1 MVHLH
6 VRSSYTLL
14 KSTIRIPQL
23 IERAKQY
30 NMSSLALTDL
40 NNMHGA
46 MAFYNACLKEG
57 IKPIF
62 GLECRCTVNEDEFS
76 FIILAKNDLGY
87 QNCLKLSTYL
97 CSVSTTIELSNLIQ
111 YTKECFVISSGDHCK
126 LGEYITSENETKI
139 KECLELFNSSFDSYV
154 CGIVMND
161 TGLLKIKNPIL
172 KQIAIHLNIKTVAL
186 SRIYMLDKEDEE
198 SFKVLSAIDQSK
210 TLDDKTLDYSSGR
223 YFRNHEEMS
232 LIYDSDDL
240 KMSDKIANE
249 CNVSFSFKKSEL
261 PHFNNKFNVSSY
273 EYLRSLCIK
282 GLEKRLSTKQ
292 IDKKYIERLK
302 YELNVIHEMKFDD
315 YFLIVYDFIRYARS
329 ANIYVGPGRGS
340 APGSLVAYCLGIT
353 HLDPIKYNLL
363 FERFLN
369 PDRISMPDIDTDF
382 PDDKRD
388 LVIEYVKEK
397 YGSDCVANIVTFGTL
412 AAKQVLRDVGK
423 VLGISNYDID
433 ILTKSIPTMLANKK
447 VTLLSA
453 YHDIPRF
460 KTAIEAKSSNKRLF
474 EIALKLEGLP
484 RHTSTHAA
492 GVVLSSQ
499 PIVNVCPLIS
509 NDEEMIQTQYT
520 MEYLENLGLIK
531 MDFLGIRN
539 LTIIDEIVTMVKNE
553 IDPNFDI
560 MKIPLNDKNTFNL
573 ISSADTSGV
582 FQLES
587 EGMKNL
593 IRQMKP
599 KSFEEIAATLA
610 LFRPGPMDNIP
621 KYLENRANPNNIQYL
636 HEDLKDIL
644 NETYGIIIYQEQIMQ
659 IAQKMAGFTL
669 SKADILRK
677 AMSKKKLNELES
689 LKEDFIKGSISLG
702 YEESLANQIYDL
714 ILKFANYGFNKSHSV
729 AYGLVSYQMA
739 YLKANYP
746 YYFFI
751 SLLNSV
757 IGSETKTSEYIYE
770 AKKRNLN
777 VTVANINVST
787 TQYVIHEDSLVYPLI
802 GIKNVGINAVQKIL
816 LERNN
821 GSFKNYHDCVARL
834 NKIGI
839 NKKIIESCIMAGA
852 MDSFKLSRATML
864 ASLDDAIRFSDIIMV
879 EDEQQLLLDYSLA
892 TPPALI
898 MVKDSPYTKANQEKE
913 MIGFYLS
920 SHPMSKIKADF
931 NFNGKNIVECLQP
944 CGYVNILGTLQT
956 LKPYKTKNGDLM
968 CFATL
973 SDETATIDL
982 VIMPNLYKTYAD
994 KLNKGLI
1001 LKVAG
1006 KVDKENSCLVNK
1018 IEILDVKE

>member
-14 KSTIRIPQL
+14 KSTIRIPKL

-46 MAFYNACLKEG
+46 MSFYHACLKEG

-62 GLECRCTVNEDEFS
+62 GLECRCIYNEDEYS
-76 FIILAKNDLGY
+76 FILLAKNDTGY
-87 QNCLKLSTYL
+87 QNCLKLSTTL
-97 CSVSTTIELSNLIQ
+97 CSKSNSIEFSDLIP

-126 LGEYITSENETKI
+126 LGEYVTSENEDKI
-139 KECLELFNSSFDSYV
+139 KEVLDLFNHSFDSYI

-161 TGLLKIKNPIL
+161 TGLLRIKNPIL
-172 KQIAIHLNIKTVAL
+172 KRIAYSLNIKTAAV
-186 SRIYMLDKEDEE
+186 SRIYMLDKEDDE
-198 SFKVLSAIDQSK
+198 SFKVLSAIDQGC
-210 TLDDKTLDYSSGR
+210 TLNDKTLDYASGR
-223 YFRNHEEMS
+223 YFRSHDEMS

-240 KMSDKIANE
+240 KMTEMIANE
-249 CNVSFSFKKSEL
+249 CNVSFSFNKSEL
-261 PHFNNKFNVSSY
+261 PQFKNKFNVSSY

-282 GLEKRLSTKQ
+282 GLEKRLGTKQ
-292 IDKKYIERLK
+292 FDKVYVERLK

-382 PDDKRD
+382 PDNKRD
-388 LVIEYVKEK
+388 LVIEYVKDK
-397 YGSDCVANIVTFGTL
+397 YGEECVANIVTFGTL

-453 YHDIPRF
+453 YEDIPRF
-460 KTAIEAKSSNKRLF
+460 KTAIEAKSINKRLF

-509 NDEEMIQTQYT
+509 NDEQMIQTQYT
-520 MEYLENLGLIK
+520 MEYLEDLGLIK

-539 LTIIDEIVTMVKNE
+539 LTIIDEIVTMIKENV
-553 IDPNFDI
+553 DSSFDI
-560 MKIPLNDKNTFNL
+560 MKIPLNDKKTYEM
-573 ISSADTSGV
+573 ISCADTSGV

-599 KSFEEIAATLA
+599 VSFEEIAATLA

-621 KYLENRANPNNIQYL
+621 LYLENRKNPNKIQYL

-644 NETYGIIIYQEQIMQ
+644 SETYGIIIYQEQIMQ

-689 LKEDFIKGSISLG
+689 LKEDFISGALSLG
-702 YEESLANQIYDL
+702 YKQELAIQIYDL

-757 IGSETKTSEYIYE
+757 IGSETKTREYIYE
-770 AKKRNLN
+770 AKKRKLD
-777 VTVANINVST
+777 VIVADINVST
-787 TQYVIHEDSLVYPLI
+787 TQYVIHDNSLVYPLI

-821 GSFKNYHDCVARL
+821 GIFKNYHDCVARL
-834 NKIGI
+834 NKVGL

-852 MDSFKLSRATML
+852 MDCFKLSRATML
-864 ASLDDAIRFSDIIMV
+864 ASLDDAIRFSDIIMI
-879 EDEQQLLLDYSLA
+879 EDENQLLLDYTLA
-892 TPPALI
+892 TPSALI
-898 MVKDSPYTKANQEKE
+898 MVKDNAYAKANQEKE

-920 SHPMSKIKADF
+920 SHPMSKIKNDM
-931 NFNGKNIVECLQP
+931 NFTGKNIVECLQP
-944 CGYVNILGTLQT
+944 CGYVTIMGTLNT

-973 SDETATIDL
+973 TDETATIDL
-982 VIMPNLYKTYAD
+982 VIMPNLYKSYAD
-994 KLNKGLI
+994 KLKRGLI
-1001 LKVAG
+1001 LKING

-1018 IEILDVKE
+1018 IEILEIKE